1 MSVAVS
7 RQPPFNPIATHR
19 RMSTPRAPSA
29 PAAIAP
35 GLIRIQ
41 AGTIKTPSS
50 PQRNSRSRQ
59 RKQQN
64 RQSQDDTPHSIPPS
78 DLVRN
83 GAQPKGEATAEP
95 ANVPSPASKDRI
107 SPKRGSQQPHGKQQQ
122 HQLPQLKKQAL
133 QKHPLPVA
141 SQHKSAPRSPTKAR
155 HQRTRP
161 YRQFDLHDLS
171 FSSADDSD
179 DASAP
184 VVPSSPTRP
193 ATSPN
198 AIAAEPAGRLARA
211 RRNNNKDKAA
221 TVAPVAD
228 TDNGSDTLIPTLP
241 PSIPIARNGRS
252 GHARAATTSDPFL
265 SRSVPVSSLPDW
277 DLPPPSFGTSSGSST
292 SSRSD
297 ITAMLG
303 ADLRNLPLSEPRL
316 SPPPTTPEQRLQR
329 PTRHLKVAARSEER
343 LLVPW
348 VETLEDENE
357 RSAALHASAPLMSR
371 SARTGTPDSPTP
383 RTPTR
388 PARRH
393 ARTASVPSMSS
404 VHGFSGSPAAP
415 IVHRKYG
422 GSPASNSEQANK
434 YANGRFQSA
443 PAPTFLPMPT
453 FEA

>member
-29 PAAIAP
+29 PASIAP

-41 AGTIKTPSS
+41 GGTTKTSSS

-64 RQSQDDTPHSIPPS
+64 RQSQDDTPQPIPSS
-78 DLVRN
+78 DPVRN
-83 GAQPKGEATAEP
+83 SPQSNKGNATAESV
-95 ANVPSPASKDRI
+95 NVPSPASKDRT
-107 SPKRGSQQPHGKQQQ
+107 SPKRGSQLPHGKQQQ
-122 HQLPQLKKQAL
+122 HQLPQFKKQAL

-141 SQHKSAPRSPTKAR
+141 SQHKSAPRSPAKSR
-155 HQRTRP
+155 HQHTRP
-161 YRQFDLHDLS
+161 HRQFDLHDLS

-179 DASAP
+179 ETSAP
-184 VVPSSPTRP
+184 VLSSPTRP
-193 ATSPN
+193 ATAPN
-198 AIAAEPAGRLARA
+198 TIAAEPAGRLAHA
-211 RRNNNKDKAA
+211 RRNNSRDKRA

-228 TDNGSDTLIPTLP
+228 MDKGSGTVIPTLS

-252 GHARAATTSDPFL
+252 GHTRAASTSDPFL

-277 DLPPPSFGTSSGSST
+277 DLPPPSFGTSSSNT

-303 ADLRNLPLSEPRL
+303 VDLHHHLPLSEPQL
-316 SPPPTTPEQRLQR
+316 SPPPATPEQRSQR
-329 PTRHLKVAARSEER
+329 PTPHPKAAVMSEGR

-348 VETLEDENE
+348 VETLEDEGE
-357 RSAALHASAPLMSR
+357 RSAALHASAPLVSR
-371 SARTGTPDSPTP
+371 SGRPGIPDSPAP

-415 IVHRKYG
+415 TAHRRYG
-422 GSPASNSEQANK
+422 GSPEQVNK